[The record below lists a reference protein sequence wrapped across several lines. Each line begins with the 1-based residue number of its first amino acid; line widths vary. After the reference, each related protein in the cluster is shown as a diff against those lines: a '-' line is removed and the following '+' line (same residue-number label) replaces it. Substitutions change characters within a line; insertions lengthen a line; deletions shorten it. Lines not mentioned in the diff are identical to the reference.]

1 MNITK
6 KIQELRTEKG
16 WSVAELSRRCDIPTV
31 SLRVMLNRNNPNNYN
46 VKSLIKIA
54 DSLSTSVSYL
64 TSENQQDIPALS
76 EQQQEQISDA
86 VAKVVKDVL
95 SGRRSI

>member
-46 VKSLIKIA
+46 VKSLVKIA
-54 DSLSTSVSYL
+54 DSLGTSVSYL

-76 EQQQEQISDA
+76 EQQQEQISEA

>member
-6 KIQELRTEKG
+6 KIQELRSEKG

-54 DSLSTSVSYL
+54 DSLGTSVSYL
-64 TSENQQDIPALS
+64 TSENQKDIPALS
-76 EQQQEQISDA
+76 EQQQDQISDA

>member
-6 KIQELRTEKG
+6 KVQDLRVEKG

-31 SLRVMLNRNNPNNYN
+31 SLRVMLNRDNPNNYN
-46 VKSLIKIA
+46 VKTLMRLA
-54 DSLSTSVSYL
+54 EALGTSVSYL
-64 TSENQQDIPALS
+64 TSESKRDIPELS
-76 EQQQEQISDA
+76 DQQQEAVTKA

-95 SGRRSI
+95 SGKRTM

>member
-31 SLRVMLNRNNPNNYN
+31 SLRVMLNRKNPNNYN

-54 DSLSTSVSYL
+54 DSLGTSVSYL
-64 TSENQQDIPALS
+64 TSENKRDIPTLS
-76 EQQQEQISDA
+76 EKQQEQISRA

-95 SGRRSI
+95 SGKRNL